1 MSTSG
6 LSVDDYLLYKEFE
19 EFKAFKQKQAQQP
32 GIRTRNLQ
40 DYSATKVVNDL
51 LPNSLLNKIQDD
63 PKNKSATT
71 MAVLLS
77 STPKALIDAQVALD
91 LKILGVVNSHFTDSS
106 KKPNPATDPS
116 NVKLAKV
123 YKYGQDISGAT
134 PGSNYIDI
142 PQLLF
147 VNIPSFSFSSFSFD
161 VQMEDRGVDDS
172 GNLLVTPS
180 KVSSKLNTYKVNIQ
194 LIDRGE
200 PAGLTKLR
208 GLLLQVTDSTSTVST
223 SAAQQ
228 AATQKKLELNRNLQ
242 FDTTK

>member
-1 MSTSG
+1 MSSSG

-19 EFKAFKQKQAQQP
+19 EFKAFKQKQAQPQSV
-32 GIRTRNLQ
+32 RTRNLH
-40 DYSATKVVNDL
+40 DFSATKVIDGL

-63 PKNKSATT
+63 KRNKSAST
-71 MAVLLS
+71 MAEVLI
-77 STPKALIDAQVALD
+77 STPRSLIEAQVELD
-91 LKILGVVNSHFTDSS
+91 KRILAVVNTHFTS
-106 KKPNPATDPS
+106 KTTADGS
-116 NVKLAKV
+116 FVRVAKV
-123 YKYGQDISGAT
+123 YKYGQDVSGTT

-147 VNIPSFSFSSFSFD
+147 VNIPSFSFSSFNFD

-180 KVSSKLNTYKVNIQ
+180 KISSKLNTYKVNVQ
-194 LIDRGE
+194 LVDRGE

-208 GLLLQVTDSTSTVST
+208 GLLLQISDSTATISTST
-223 SAAQQ
+223 AQQQ
-228 AATQKKLELNRNLQ
+228 AAAQKKLELNRNLE